1 VARLLYPFQSPD
13 SLVLQDWPL
22 LGCYLA
28 GSVPCW
34 LASPRSPLTPL
45 LPRASLACCPAAR
58 TPVEGCACVS
68 AASACPSPL
77 LRNTP
82 WLCPLLSAALVFRS
96 SACYIKYFTIRRSK
110 YFQSIAERP
119 IIAMAKQS
127 GSLSTSAFYFTWS
140 CQLNNKQQGP

>member
-82 WLCPLLSAALVFRS
+82 WLCPLLSAALVIIWLSS
-96 SACYIKYFTIRRSK
+96 SAKTWWLATFFDLRYSGALRATS
-110 YFQSIAERP
+110 STS
-119 IIAMAKQS
+119 QS
-127 GSLSTSAFYFTWS
+127 GEASTSNQS
-140 CQLNNKQQGP
+140 QNDQ